1 MTFATSN
8 LLFLL
13 FLFLHICA
21 AIVAFGP
28 TFAMPIIGAMGGAE
42 PRFSNFS
49 ARIMDALERRLIAPL
64 AIVVGLTGLGLIW
77 TSGRDVLGEAWLLVA
92 IVLYVIALTLAFTVS
107 GPTGRRL
114 VEATSTPPPPHDPS
128 QPAPTGPPP
137 HIAALVKRAQAV
149 GMALAALL
157 VAILL
162 LMVFKPR
169 F

>member
-1 MTFATSN
+1 MTFANSN

-13 FLFLHICA
+13 FLFLHIGS

-28 TFAMPIIGAMGGAE
+28 TFALPIIGAMGGAE
-42 PRFSNFS
+42 PRFGNFT
-49 ARIMDALERRLIAPL
+49 ARIMVAIQKRLIAPL
-64 AIVVGLTGLGLIW
+64 AIIVGITGLGLIW
-77 TSGRDVLGEAWLLVA
+77 TSGRDVMRDAWLLVA
-92 IVLYVIALTLAFTVS
+92 VVLYVIALILAFAVS
-107 GPTGRRL
+107 APTGRRL
-114 VEATSTPPPPHDPS
+114 VEATSTPPPHDPS

-137 HIAALVKRAQAV
+137 HIAALVKRAQTV
-149 GMALAALL
+149 GMALSVLL

>member
-1 MTFATSN
+1 MTFANSN

-13 FLFLHICA
+13 FLFLHIGS

-28 TFAMPIIGAMGGAE
+28 TFALPIIGAMGGAE
-42 PRFSNFS
+42 PRFGNFT
-49 ARIMDALERRLIAPL
+49 ARIMVAIQKRLIAPL
-64 AIVVGLTGLGLIW
+64 AIIVGITGLGLIW
-77 TSGRDVLGEAWLLVA
+77 TSGRDVMRDAWLLVA
-92 IVLYVIALTLAFTVS
+92 IVLYVIALILAFAVS
-107 GPTGRRL
+107 APTGRRL

-137 HIAALVKRAQAV
+137 HIAALVKRAQTV
-149 GMALAALL
+149 GMALSVLL

>member
-1 MTFATSN
+1 MNFASSN

-13 FLFLHICA
+13 FLFLHIGS

-42 PRFSNFS
+42 PRFAHFT
-49 ARIMDALERRLIAPL
+49 ARIMHALERRLIAPL

-77 TSGRDVLGEAWLLVA
+77 TSGRDVFREAWLLVA
-92 IVLYVIALTLAFTVS
+92 IILYVIALILAFTVS
-107 GPTGRRL
+107 APTGRRL
-114 VEATSTPPPPHDPS
+114 VEATSTPPPPPDPG
-128 QPAPTGPPP
+128 QPAPHGPPP
-137 HIAALVKRAQAV
+137 HIAALVKRARMA
-149 GMALAALL
+149 GMTLSVLL